1 MSKNQTVI
9 GSYQTETETEQVIKR
24 LQSEGYKKE
33 DITLF
38 TSHERSEELN
48 NPRGVDV
55 ANPDVDGTDED
66 HNNDR
71 SFWES
76 LKDAFKV
83 RDDEYYN
90 DPNYVEEDDL
100 LHMYRDDLRKGHIV
114 VVVDEDNDETDA
126 RNDAPVADH
135 PTDTQLDTL
144 GTTAGFPE
152 EGSVQGMGDGG
163 QRPLEPNSNDG
174 TPPELEDT
182 HGEADVS
189 EATEDRLRQE
199 RRNK

>member
-38 TSHERSEELN
+38 TNRERSKDLN
-48 NPRGVDV
+48 NPRDVDL
-55 ANPDVDGTDED
+55 ATPSMDGTDED
-66 HNNDR
+66 QNNDR

-76 LKDAFKV
+76 IKDAFKV
-83 RDDEYYN
+83 RDDEYYD
-90 DPNYVEEDDL
+90 DPNYVGEDDL

-114 VVVDEDNDETDA
+114 VVVDEDDEDMDS
-126 RNDAPVADH
+126 RNDAPAADH
-135 PTDTQLDTL
+135 PVDTHLDTL
-144 GTTAGFPE
+144 GTTAGFPD

-174 TPPELEDT
+174 VPPELEDT
-182 HGEADVS
+182 HGEADET
-189 EATEDRLRQE
+189 EATDDRLRQE
-199 RRNK
+199 RRKQ